1 VGRSPSNF
9 FNAFVIRVD
18 TTNLGLFQTRSLLMI
33 DANTDLTNGPNPV
46 SVSPVSAIPSPSIDT
61 VAFLTLK

>member
-1 VGRSPSNF
+1 
-9 FNAFVIRVD
+9 VIRVD

-61 VAFLTLK
+61 AWHSLR